1 MSESVDLALS
11 LDGRDADPS
20 DTEAADSERVGVT
33 PVAES
38 AGSGTAA
45 ADICGL
51 NLAHVYVA
59 RQRLALQAWRG
70 AARCIGARGEAQ
82 QSGGA

>member
-1 MSESVDLALS
+1 
-11 LDGRDADPS
+11 
-20 DTEAADSERVGVT
+20 VGVT
-33 PVAES
+33 PVAEG

-45 ADICGL
+45 ANICGL

-59 RQRLALQAWRG
+59 RQRLALQAWCG